1 MTDTSGPTPNEPN
14 TRETDTES
22 VLSSGLSPA
31 LAPDPAS
38 DLASALSAERPAPF
52 AVALREAVRRRGL
65 PLDRICERL
74 TARGIRLTPATL
86 SYWQRDR
93 TRPERSDS
101 LRAVVALES
110 ILDLPPGGLSGLLP
124 PQRPRGR
131 RVARTDE
138 HATRRLY
145 GQSSWQEQALGD
157 SFADFNRDIV
167 VLLTREVLHLDR
179 RGCVRRLIVNHLVRA
194 VADGPEQMMN
204 LHFLDDPDGAL
215 PEATVRC
222 GQLESLR
229 QDAASGG
236 VMLQIGFGRPLT
248 VGETMSVDYEI
259 RTAPYENPTG
269 FHERGIRGNQDAYL
283 LHVYFPHD
291 RLPAI
296 CHSYYRENSSAQQR
310 KVRPLPV
317 DTSGTA
323 HLYAAQCRQGIYGM
337 SWQWPDDG

>member
-1 MTDTSGPTPNEPN
+1 MTDTSGLSSSKPNNLEIP
-14 TRETDTES
+14 TES
-22 VLSSGLSPA
+22 A
-31 LAPDPAS
+31 F
-38 DLASALSAERPAPF
+38 SAACPAPF

-74 TARGIRLTPATL
+74 NARGIRLTPATL

-110 ILDLPPGGLSGLLP
+110 ILDLPPGGLSALLP

-145 GQSSWQEQALGD
+145 GQESWQEQALGD
-157 SFADFNRDIV
+157 AFADFNRDIV

-204 LHFLDDPDGAL
+204 LHFLDDPDGGL
-215 PEATVRC
+215 PEANLRC

-248 VGETMSVDYEI
+248 LGETMAVDYEI
-259 RTAPYENPTG
+259 RTAPYDSPTG

-291 RLPAI
+291 RHPAL
-296 CHSYYRENSSAQQR
+296 CHSYYRENSAAKER
-310 KVRPLPV
+310 KVRPLAV

-337 SWQWPDDG
+337 RWHWPDDSPS

>member
-1 MTDTSGPTPNEPN
+1 MTDTSGPTPNKPN
-14 TRETDTES
+14 TKETDTES
-22 VLSSGLSPA
+22 A
-31 LAPDPAS
+31 R
-38 DLASALSAERPAPF
+38 ASALSAERPAPF

-110 ILDLPPGGLSGLLP
+110 ILDLPPGGLSSLLP

-145 GQSSWQEQALGD
+145 GQESWQEQALGD

-179 RGCVRRLIVNHLVRA
+179 RGCVRRLIVNHVVRA

-204 LHFLDDPDGAL
+204 LHFLDDPDGRL

-222 GQLESLR
+222 GRLESLR
-229 QDAASGG
+229 QDATSGG
-236 VMLQIGFGRPLT
+236 VLLRIGFGRPLT
-248 VGETMSVDYEI
+248 LGETVAVDYEI
-259 RTAPYENPTG
+259 RTAPYDRPTG

-291 RLPAI
+291 RHPAL
-296 CHSYYRENSSAQQR
+296 CHSYYRENSSAPQR

-337 SWQWPDDG
+337 SWQWPDKP

>member
-1 MTDTSGPTPNEPN
+1 MTDTSGLTPSKSNN
-14 TRETDTES
+14 SNKSNGLETKTE
-22 VLSSGLSPA
+22 
-31 LAPDPAS
+31 
-38 DLASALSAERPAPF
+38 SALSVESPAPF
-52 AVALREAVRRRGL
+52 AAALREAVRRRGL

-101 LRAVVALES
+101 LRAVVALED
-110 ILDLPPGGLSGLLP
+110 ILDLPPGGLSALLP

-145 GQSSWQEQALGD
+145 GQESWQEQALGE

-167 VLLTREVLHLDR
+167 VLHTREVLHLDR

-194 VADGPEQMMN
+194 VSDGPEQMMN
-204 LHFLDDPDGAL
+204 LHFLDDPDGGL
-215 PEATVRC
+215 PEATVHC
-222 GQLESLR
+222 GLLKSLR

-248 VGETMSVDYEI
+248 LGETMAVDYEI
-259 RTAPYENPTG
+259 RTTPYDRPTG
-269 FHERGIRGNQDAYL
+269 FHERGIRGNQDSYL

-291 RLPAI
+291 RHPAL
-296 CHSYYRENSSAQQR
+296 CHSYYRENSSAPQR
-310 KVRPLPV
+310 KVRPLAV
-317 DTSGTA
+317 DTTGTA
-323 HLYAAQCRQGIYGM
+323 HMYAAQCRQGIYGM
-337 SWQWPDDG
+337 SWRWPDNSSP